1 MTFRTRLLVVFT
13 LAVVASVGMVEWLVT
28 RATREAFERVELERA
43 GALVAQFQREFDARG
58 QEIVR
63 AVKDIAV
70 SDAAVNVAISADYSA
85 YYNEASAMARAHG
98 LGLLELVSGD
108 GAIVSS
114 AEWPVRFG
122 YQEDWLTAQS
132 GWKRGVA
139 FLRREELPDGLTL
152 ALVAVETVNAGGRQ
166 LYIAGG
172 QQLDQE
178 FLATLVL
185 PAGMRVLLYR
195 NLEAQFASRLLAG
208 STDAAADAAE
218 FQPLIERVI
227 RERSAR
233 VATLGSGAAA
243 ETVHAMPLTGA
254 EDNLLAVLLIASSR
268 RELVGLE
275 NSLGR
280 NGALVAAG
288 AILMGCVMAA
298 WATARVTRPV
308 RRLAESAGQVAA
320 GNWNTTVE
328 VTSRDEVGQLAQA
341 FNRMTHELVEQRER
355 LVQSER
361 VAAWRE
367 LARRLAHE
375 LKNPLFPLQ
384 ITVENM
390 QRARESHPQE
400 FDEVF
405 REGSRTLLAELANLK
420 QIIARFSDFAK
431 MPAPE
436 MQPVDLNALVAETMK
451 LFDAQFAQARV
462 TARTELAPERPAISA
477 DPEQITRAL
486 RNLILNAIDAM
497 PEGGTLVLR
506 TARQGPG
513 ARLEISDSGK
523 GLTREECER
532 LFTPYYTTKT
542 HGTGLG
548 LAIVQSVVS
557 DHHGRIAVESQP
569 GKGTTFRIDLG

>member
-1 MTFRTRLLVVFT
+1 MTFRTRLLLVFT
-13 LAVVASVGMVEWLVT
+13 LTVVASVGMVEWLVT
-28 RATREAFERVELERA
+28 RATRDAFERMERQRA
-43 GALVAQFQREFDARG
+43 DALVAQFQREFDARG
-58 QEIVR
+58 REIVR
-63 AVKDIAV
+63 AIRNIAQ
-70 SDAAVNVAISADYSA
+70 SDAAVSVAISADDSA

-98 LGLLELVSGD
+98 LGLLELAGGD
-108 GAIVSS
+108 GAIISS

-122 YQEDWLTAQS
+122 YVEEWLAAPT
-132 GWKRGVA
+132 GWKPGTA
-139 FLRREELPDGLTL
+139 FLRREELPDGFTL
-152 ALVAVETVNAGGRQ
+152 ALVAVETVDAGGRQ
-166 LYIAGG
+166 LFVAGG
-172 QQLDQE
+172 QQLDQD

-195 NLEAQFASRLLAG
+195 NLEPEFAPHLLAG
-208 STDAAADAAE
+208 AAAGAQE

-227 RERSAR
+227 RDRR
-233 VATLGSGAAA
+233 PQVATLGSGSAA
-243 ETVHAMPLTGA
+243 ETIHALPLAGV
-254 EDNLLAVLLIASSR
+254 ENNLLAVLVIASSR
-268 RELVGLE
+268 RELVELE

-280 NGALVAAG
+280 TGAWVAAG
-288 AILMGCVMAA
+288 AILTGMLMAV

-308 RRLAESAGQVAA
+308 RRLAASAGQVAA

-328 VTSRDEVGQLAQA
+328 VTSRDEIGQLAQA
-341 FNRMTHELVEQRER
+341 FNGMTHELVEQRER
-355 LVQSER
+355 LLQTER

-436 MQPVDLNALVAETMK
+436 MQPVNLNTLVAETMK
-451 LFDAQFAQARV
+451 LFEAQFVRARV
-462 TARTELAPERPAISA
+462 TARLDLEPALPIVSA

-486 RNLILNAIDAM
+486 RNLVLNAIDAM
-497 PEGGTLVLR
+497 PEGGTL
-506 TARQGPG
+506 TARTTQQGAG
-513 ARLEISDSGK
+513 ARIEISDSGK
-523 GLTREECER
+523 GLSPEECER

-548 LAIVQSVVS
+548 LAIVQSVIS
-557 DHHGRIAVESQP
+557 DHHGRISVESQP